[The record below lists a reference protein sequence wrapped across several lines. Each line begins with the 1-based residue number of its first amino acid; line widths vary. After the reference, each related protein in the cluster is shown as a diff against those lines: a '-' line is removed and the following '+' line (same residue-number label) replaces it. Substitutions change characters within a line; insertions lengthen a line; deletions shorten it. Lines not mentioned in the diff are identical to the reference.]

1 MLSLPLAFAKAGIV
15 VATGLMVFSALI
27 TEFSLYIL
35 CSCARRT
42 GCTSYMDIVRFAF
55 GPLAEIFTTS
65 ILLIFLLGVL
75 VAFNVLL
82 KGIFAPMARDVLA
95 SYEFPF
101 IAFNTDSEHFDDCV
115 LLFILVLVS
124 PLMLQ
129 RNLYALR
136 HVCYVGFSSVCV
148 IVMSIGVRA
157 TQRTI
162 DVGFSEI
169 KYFTTSWEDALFAFP
184 IVVLAFLCA
193 YNVVEVHGALINPTR
208 QRVKGVIHTA
218 VTSSFVLFEAFALVG
233 YFYAY
238 DTCRG
243 NIFLNFGKY
252 GTRFKCFWATS
263 TRSSHSQFYLPYEL
277 ILVDPDDSLIMVG
290 RLGMGLALI
299 FTTPVVTLPCREA
312 CLSIGPQILTW
323 WREDQEQKKLVNST
337 AESTFLVS
345 RDEESSN
352 DPSYKYSSISSAE
365 LDAAELPVARQKT
378 VQERNV
384 VIHVVTTM
392 VITIAAFF
400 VAIAA
405 PDVAVVWS
413 ILGSSLGMIIGF
425 IIPCGC
431 YLKIRGRKGMTRT
444 NIGAGSL
451 LAFSIVV
458 ATVCTAQTIRSIER
472 H

>member
-1 MLSLPLAFAKAGIV
+1 M
-15 VATGLMVFSALI
+15 
-27 TEFSLYIL
+27 
-35 CSCARRT
+35 
-42 GCTSYMDIVRFAF
+42 
-55 GPLAEIFTTS
+55 
-65 ILLIFLLGVL
+65 
-75 VAFNVLL
+75 
-82 KGIFAPMARDVLA
+82 
-95 SYEFPF
+95 
-101 IAFNTDSEHFDDCV
+101 
-115 LLFILVLVS
+115 ILVL
-124 PLMLQ
+124 
-129 RNLYALR
+129 
-136 HVCYVGFSSVCV
+136 
-148 IVMSIGVRA
+148 
-157 TQRTI
+157 
-162 DVGFSEI
+162 
-169 KYFTTSWEDALFAFP
+169 
-184 IVVLAFLCA
+184 
-193 YNVVEVHGALINPTR
+193 
-208 QRVKGVIHTA
+208 
-218 VTSSFVLFEAFALVG
+218 
-233 YFYAY
+233 
-238 DTCRG
+238 
-243 NIFLNFGKY
+243 
-252 GTRFKCFWATS
+252 
-263 TRSSHSQFYLPYEL
+263 
-277 ILVDPDDSLIMVG
+277 DPDDSLIMVG

-323 WREDQEQKKLVNST
+323 WREDQEQKKWVNST

-458 ATVCTAQTIRSIER
+458 ATVCTAQTIRSIAR